1 MTETKANL
9 LRKALSDKQPYDFNE
24 FFQNISDDVNPDTF
38 KIKHTN
44 YNQVLKILLR
54 IKNGC
59 STGQGG
65 NPI

>member
-1 MTETKANL
+1 MTEIKANL

-44 YNQVLKILLR
+44 YDEV
-54 IKNGC
+54 
-59 STGQGG
+59 
-65 NPI
+65 